1 MVLAT
6 RSQNYLSYN
15 AVVQFCYYL
24 ESTPLNHRYFHTL
37 ITKFLVEERREI
49 GGIDN
54 YYLLVMESV
63 NATKGRR
70 ENQQDHQSSRRRRKL
85 SFIIT
90 SVVIFSLIIA
100 LIITV
105 LSILQHDTE
114 AEGLSA
120 NPTKA
125 IRVVCS
131 LTPHPSP
138 CSKSL
143 MENLNIY
150 PSKSNTINPSKIF
163 TLSLHAAMDKVGD
176 LISTVKAGI
185 LKAKKD
191 STTLTAL
198 KRCRSLL
205 EDSMKLVNNT
215 MELMGQ
221 FDPEENAFTEDKFL
235 IKALPGWMT
244 NATENIERCLTEV
257 ELINGWS
264 NNSTSG
270 EDKDD
275 WTIRRD
281 IKTEITRFSRPS
293 MENSLMILVK
303 MEEILELFDP
313 RFGSVL
319 ASLLLEAR
327 GYVFIAG
334 VFCSQY
340 LFLIILIVLVLRSY

>member
-1 MVLAT
+1 
-6 RSQNYLSYN
+6 
-15 AVVQFCYYL
+15 
-24 ESTPLNHRYFHTL
+24 
-37 ITKFLVEERREI
+37 
-49 GGIDN
+49 
-54 YYLLVMESV
+54 MESV
-63 NATKGRR
+63 NATKGSR

-100 LIITV
+100 LIISV

-150 PSKSNTINPSKIF
+150 PSKSNTINPSMIF
-163 TLSLHAAMDKVGD
+163 TLSLHAAIDKVGD

-257 ELINGWS
+257 ELIN
-264 NNSTSG
+264 STSG
-270 EDKDD
+270 EYKDG

-281 IKTEITRFSRPS
+281 IKTEITSFSRPS

>member
-1 MVLAT
+1 
-6 RSQNYLSYN
+6 
-15 AVVQFCYYL
+15 
-24 ESTPLNHRYFHTL
+24 
-37 ITKFLVEERREI
+37 
-49 GGIDN
+49 
-54 YYLLVMESV
+54 MESV
-63 NATKGRR
+63 NATKGSR

-100 LIITV
+100 LIISV
-105 LSILQHDTE
+105 LSILQHDTQ

-150 PSKSNTINPSKIF
+150 PSKSNTINPSMIF
-163 TLSLHAAMDKVGD
+163 TLSLHAAIDKVGD

-257 ELINGWS
+257 ELIN
-264 NNSTSG
+264 STSG
-270 EDKDD
+270 EYKDG

-281 IKTEITRFSRPS
+281 IKTEITSFSRPS

>member
-1 MVLAT
+1 
-6 RSQNYLSYN
+6 
-15 AVVQFCYYL
+15 
-24 ESTPLNHRYFHTL
+24 
-37 ITKFLVEERREI
+37 
-49 GGIDN
+49 
-54 YYLLVMESV
+54 MESV
-63 NATKGRR
+63 NATKGSR

-100 LIITV
+100 LIISV
-105 LSILQHDTE
+105 LSILQHDTQ

-143 MENLNIY
+143 IENLNIY
-150 PSKSNTINPSKIF
+150 PSKSNTINPSMIF
-163 TLSLHAAMDKVGD
+163 TLSLHAAIDKVGD

-257 ELINGWS
+257 ELIN
-264 NNSTSG
+264 STSG
-270 EDKDD
+270 EYKDG

-281 IKTEITRFSRPS
+281 IKTEITSFSRPS

>member
-1 MVLAT
+1 
-6 RSQNYLSYN
+6 
-15 AVVQFCYYL
+15 
-24 ESTPLNHRYFHTL
+24 
-37 ITKFLVEERREI
+37 
-49 GGIDN
+49 
-54 YYLLVMESV
+54 MESV
-63 NATKGRR
+63 NATKGSR

-100 LIITV
+100 LIISV

-150 PSKSNTINPSKIF
+150 PSKSNTINPSMIF
-163 TLSLHAAMDKVGD
+163 TLSLHAAIDKVGD

-257 ELINGWS
+257 ELIN
-264 NNSTSG
+264 
-270 EDKDD
+270 D

-281 IKTEITRFSRPS
+281 IKTEITSFSRPS

>member
-1 MVLAT
+1 
-6 RSQNYLSYN
+6 
-15 AVVQFCYYL
+15 
-24 ESTPLNHRYFHTL
+24 
-37 ITKFLVEERREI
+37 
-49 GGIDN
+49 
-54 YYLLVMESV
+54 MESV
-63 NATKGRR
+63 NATKGSR

-100 LIITV
+100 LIISV
-105 LSILQHDTE
+105 LSILQHDTQ

-143 MENLNIY
+143 IENLNIY
-150 PSKSNTINPSKIF
+150 PSKSNTINPSMIF
-163 TLSLHAAMDKVGD
+163 TLSLHAAIDKVGD

-257 ELINGWS
+257 ELIN
-264 NNSTSG
+264 
-270 EDKDD
+270 D

-281 IKTEITRFSRPS
+281 IKTEITSFSRPS

>member
-1 MVLAT
+1 
-6 RSQNYLSYN
+6 
-15 AVVQFCYYL
+15 
-24 ESTPLNHRYFHTL
+24 
-37 ITKFLVEERREI
+37 
-49 GGIDN
+49 
-54 YYLLVMESV
+54 MESV
-63 NATKGRR
+63 NTTKDSSSRSR
-70 ENQQDHQSSRRRRKL
+70 ENQQDHQSSRKRRKL

-90 SVVIFSLIIA
+90 SVVIFSLIIG

-105 LSILQHDTE
+105 FSILEHDTE
-114 AEGLSA
+114 AESLSA

-125 IRVVCS
+125 IKVVCS
-131 LTPHPSP
+131 RTPYPRP

-143 MENLNIY
+143 MENLKIY
-150 PSKSNTINPSKIF
+150 PPKSNTINPSKIF

-176 LISTVKAGI
+176 LISIVKAAI
-185 LKAKKD
+185 LKVKKD
-191 STTLTAL
+191 SRTLTAL

-205 EDSMKLVNNT
+205 EDSMNLVNHT

-221 FDPEENAFTEDKFL
+221 FDPEENVFTEDKLL

-244 NATENIERCLTEV
+244 NATENINSCLIEM
-257 ELINGWS
+257 ELINRWK
-264 NNSTSG
+264 NNTTGG

-275 WTIRRD
+275 WTITRD
-281 IKTEITRFSRPS
+281 IKTEITRFSRPI
-293 MENSLMILVK
+293 MENSLMILVN

-327 GYVFIAG
+327 GYVFIVG

-340 LFLIILIVLVLRSY
+340 LVLIILIVLVIRY

>member
-1 MVLAT
+1 
-6 RSQNYLSYN
+6 
-15 AVVQFCYYL
+15 
-24 ESTPLNHRYFHTL
+24 
-37 ITKFLVEERREI
+37 
-49 GGIDN
+49 
-54 YYLLVMESV
+54 MESV
-63 NATKGRR
+63 NATKGSR

-105 LSILQHDTE
+105 LSILQHDIE

-125 IRVVCS
+125 IPVVCS
-131 LTPHPSP
+131 LTPHPTP
-138 CSKSL
+138 CSKLL
-143 MENLNIY
+143 MENLKIY

-176 LISTVKAGI
+176 LISTVKAGV

-198 KRCRSLL
+198 KRCRSLS
-205 EDSMKLVNNT
+205 EDSMKLVKNT

-275 WTIRRD
+275 WPIRRD
-281 IKTEITRFSRPS
+281 IKTQITWFSRPS

-327 GYVFIAG
+327 GVFITG

-340 LFLIILIVLVLRSY
+340 LVLIILIVLVLKSY